1 MGTALFILG
10 FACVCGMWYFTGRN
24 SVYRKLMKDYREALK
39 LIGIQQAI
47 IEKTY
52 RLKGKS
58 KETEE
63 EDEEQ
68 D

>member
-1 MGTALFILG
+1 MGIALFILS

-24 SVYRKLMKDYREALK
+24 SIYRKLMEDYREARK

-52 RLKGKS
+52 KLRNKS
-58 KETEE
+58 EETEK
-63 EDEEQ
+63 EDGE

>member
-1 MGTALFILG
+1 MGIALFTIC

-24 SVYRKLMKDYREALK
+24 SIYNKLKADYREALK
-39 LIGIQQAI
+39 LIGLQMAL
-47 IEKTY
+47 IEAYKRKY
-52 RLKGKS
+52 ES

-63 EDEEQ
+63 ENGGQ

>member
-1 MGTALFILG
+1 MGIALFILS
-10 FACVCGMWYFTGRN
+10 FACVCGMWYTSGRN
-24 SVYRKLMKDYREALK
+24 SIYRKLMEDYREALK

-63 EDEEQ
+63 KDGK

>member
-1 MGTALFILG
+1 MGIALFTLC

-24 SVYRKLMKDYREALK
+24 SIYNKLKADYREALK
-39 LIGIQQAI
+39 LIGLQQAI
-47 IEKTY
+47 IETY
-52 RLKGKS
+52 IRKYES

-63 EDEEQ
+63 ENGEQ